1 MNKKSKKYIGIIIV
15 TVIAVSLVMYEVKS
29 KNGNSD
35 ILVNK
40 EDVLTWE
47 EEKNLNTDKDNVEL
61 SELEEST
68 LESNPIGEKIRNS
81 FNYPDKED
89 IHFKMF
95 NAVDNFNTVTGTFF
109 EESTMDNNR
118 MESTFAVDTKNKTS
132 VTTDKTEG
140 REPITLIYYDDKRMV
155 YDDNDKSYREFE
167 EKQSMDKPILARPI
181 RLFLNPELK
190 REDVGYLGVS
200 HFIIS
205 SESIPNMLFIY
216 EDWDYTD
223 SEFLGRDVYKLE
235 GKIDVALSSMCEG
248 KFSLLMDKE
257 TGIVLQFLCFDENG
271 EVKYKIECTELQ
283 VNTDIDESIYNKDT
297 YGYVKK

>member
-235 GKIDVALSSMCEG
+235 GKIDAALSSMCEG